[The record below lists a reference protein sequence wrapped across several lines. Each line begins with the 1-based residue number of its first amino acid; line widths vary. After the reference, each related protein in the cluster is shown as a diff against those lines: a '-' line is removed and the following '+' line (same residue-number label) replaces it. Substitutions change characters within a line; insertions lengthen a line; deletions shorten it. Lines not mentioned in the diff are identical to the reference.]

1 MDTKA
6 YMDEFKVRFAKLKSN
21 REKIP
26 LEQLTTKYAKAYNAL
41 VGWSSGSRN
50 TPTGGHGST

>member
-26 LEQLTTKYAKAYNAL
+26 LEQLTETDYIREEYDLFEVYMKQ
-41 VGWSSGSRN
+41 
-50 TPTGGHGST
+50 